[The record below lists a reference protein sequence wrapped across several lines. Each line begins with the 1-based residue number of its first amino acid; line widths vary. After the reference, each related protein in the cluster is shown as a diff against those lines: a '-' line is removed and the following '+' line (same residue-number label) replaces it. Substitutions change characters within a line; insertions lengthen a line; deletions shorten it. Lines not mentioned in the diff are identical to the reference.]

1 MCTHYM
7 NMAMGMYYINIIFFS
22 VLIFFCIRG
31 YQRDNLE
38 FSANY
43 LYKLYNVL
51 QVGGTFILITT
62 FQIISGEV
70 RLENDKS

>member
-1 MCTHYM
+1 MCKILMIYLNSSHVYKLHEY
-7 NMAMGMYYINIIFFS
+7 GHGYVLHKYNIFS

-43 LYKLYNVL
+43 LYNYIMCCKQEVLLY
-51 QVGGTFILITT
+51 
-62 FQIISGEV
+62 
-70 RLENDKS
+70 